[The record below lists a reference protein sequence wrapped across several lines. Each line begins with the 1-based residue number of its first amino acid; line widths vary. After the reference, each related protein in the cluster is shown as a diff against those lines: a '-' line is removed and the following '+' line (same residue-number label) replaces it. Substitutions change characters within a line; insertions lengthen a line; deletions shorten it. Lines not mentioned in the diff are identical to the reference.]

1 MRRANHAPRSRSP
14 RGGDGIEAAARMSA
28 SVTASL
34 ERICALAFTTAGT
47 EAIRS
52 IEIVV
57 ASFIVT

>member
-1 MRRANHAPRSRSP
+1 
-14 RGGDGIEAAARMSA
+14 MSA